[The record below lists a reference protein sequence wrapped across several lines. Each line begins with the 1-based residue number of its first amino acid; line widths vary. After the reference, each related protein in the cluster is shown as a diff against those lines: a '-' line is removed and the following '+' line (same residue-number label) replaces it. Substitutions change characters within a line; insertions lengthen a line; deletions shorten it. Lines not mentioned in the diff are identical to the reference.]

1 MVRIRAARVTDASP
15 IARVHIDSWR
25 ATYAGLMPAGFLRSL
40 SYPERAS
47 WWEEILAK
55 DPPAMSTFVAE
66 APGGEV
72 VGFVGGG
79 REREANAD
87 FGAELYAIYV
97 YEDYQRRGVGRRLV
111 SALAGALSERGLS
124 SMLLWVLEDNPGAR
138 SFYESLGG
146 EELGTQTITI
156 GGEDLTEVAYGWRD
170 IESLRE

>member
-1 MVRIRAARVTDASP
+1 MVRIRAARVSDAPS

-25 ATYAGLMPAGFLRSL
+25 TTYAGVMPAEFLMSL
-40 SYPERAS
+40 SYPARAS
-47 WWEEILAK
+47 WWEEILET

-66 APGGEV
+66 TRPGEV

-79 REREANAD
+79 PEREANPD

-97 YEDYQRRGVGRRLV
+97 YEDYQRLGVGRRLV
-111 SALAGALSERGLS
+111 SALAGALSERGFS

-146 EELGTQTITI
+146 EELNKQTITI
-156 GGEDLTEVAYGWRD
+156 GGEDLIEVSYGWRN
-170 IESLRE
+170 IETLRE